1 MKKIFAIIMAAC
13 LLASLLCTTAFAAET
28 DTTNAPTEG
37 VVLRVSAEK
46 RDGSIVVVDNYTV
59 FEDGWN
65 AAMEL
70 ASNSKEMN
78 KNDYARVI
86 VDIYADWNA
95 NEDGEFTKEFF
106 NGKGFN
112 WDAIYFQPNVKMTL
126 NLNGYTINRGLTEWE
141 YNGEVM
147 YIDKR
152 ADVIINEGTIT
163 GGFSCNGAGGIHIN
177 DGANVVLNNVNVVG
191 NSTDDDNGAGIAV
204 YGGATLTMNNG
215 TIIGNKTY
223 GSSVGGGIYVL
234 RAHATLNDVLI
245 SENQVLTSYVGP
257 GNSATGAGCCV
268 SEGTLTLNNC
278 TVKDNHSDRYGGG
291 LALMYSGNLAVNNC
305 TVTGNSAGI
314 DGSAIAIIEEGNCLV
329 DSSDVTGNENTKYDS
344 VFYVQWGTLQF
355 SNTKYDPQISCWA
368 DGEVIFADVSETPVS
383 NLRFGSLL
391 GQGNISMLLSLIAI
405 FAASA
410 ALGVVISNSKKK
422 KALAGVCDEAN
433 D

>member
-1 MKKIFAIIMAAC
+1 MASALCITVFAEEP
-13 LLASLLCTTAFAAET
+13 AS
-28 DTTNAPTEG
+28 DT
-37 VVLRVSAEK
+37 VLRVSAEK
-46 RDGSIVVVDNYTV
+46 RDGSTVVVDSYTV

-70 ASNSKEMN
+70 AVNSKEMN

-95 NEDGEFTKEFF
+95 VDGQFTEDFF

-112 WDAIYFQPNVKMTL
+112 WDAIYFQPNVRMTL

-177 DGANVVLNNVNVVG
+177 DGANVVLNNVNIVG
-191 NSTDDDNGAGIAV
+191 NSTDDDDGAGIAV
-204 YGGATLTMNNG
+204 YDGANLTMNGG
-215 TIIGNKTY
+215 TIVGNKTV
-223 GSSVGGGIYVL
+223 GSSVGGGIYVSG
-234 RAHATLNDVLI
+234 ATATLNDVLI
-245 SENQVLTSYVGP
+245 SDNVLSSNVAGVGYW
-257 GNSATGAGCCV
+257 ATGAGCCV
-268 SEGTLTLNNC
+268 SRGTLTLNRC

-291 LALMYSGNLAVNNC
+291 LALMYSGDLIVNNC

-329 DSSDVTGNENTKYDS
+329 DSSDVTGNENTKYNS
-344 VFYVQWGTLQF
+344 IFYVQWGTLQF
-355 SNTKYDPQISCWA
+355 SNTEYDPQISCWD
-368 DGEVIFADVSETPVS
+368 DGEVIFADVSETFV
-383 NLRFGSLL
+383 GSLI
-391 GQGNISMLLSLIAI
+391 GQGNISMLLSLLAI
-405 FAASA
+405 ITAGATFFVVVNKNKKLKVLFDGAS
-410 ALGVVISNSKKK
+410 N
-422 KALAGVCDEAN
+422 EA
-433 D
+433 DD

>member
-1 MKKIFAIIMAAC
+1 MKKIFAIIMTVC
-13 LLASLLCTTAFAAET
+13 MLTSVLCVTAFAA
-28 DTTNAPTEG
+28 DAPAED
-37 VVLRVSAEK
+37 VVLRVSALK
-46 RDGSIVVVDNYTV
+46 RDDSTVVVQDYTV

-70 ASNSKEMN
+70 AVNSKEMN

-95 NEDGEFTKEFF
+95 NEDGEFTKEFW

-126 NLNGYTINRGLTEWE
+126 NLNGHTVNRGLTEWE

-152 ADVIINEGTIT
+152 ADVIINDGTIT

-177 DGANVVLNNVNVVG
+177 DGANVVLNHVNIVG
-191 NSTDDDNGAGIAV
+191 NSVDDDKGAGIAV
-204 YGGATLTMNNG
+204 YGGATLTMNGG
-215 TIIGNKTY
+215 TIVGNKGY
-223 GSSVGGGIYVL
+223 GSSLGAGIYVS
-234 RAHATLNDVLI
+234 RAHATLNDVLV
-245 SENQVLTSYVGP
+245 SENQMLTSYVGP

-268 SEGTLTLNNC
+268 AQGTLTLNNC

-291 LALMYSGNLAVNNC
+291 LALMYSGDLVVNTC

-329 DSSDVTGNENTKYDS
+329 DGSDVTGNVNTEYNS
-344 VFYVQWGTLQF
+344 IFYVQWGTLQF
-355 SNTKYDPQISCWA
+355 SNSQNDPQISCWES
-368 DGEVIFADVSETPVS
+368 GEVLFADVSETPVTTGS
-383 NLRFGSLL
+383 IFGTGSLA
-391 GQGNISMLLSLIAI
+391 LIVA
-405 FAASA
+405 FAALAASIAAIGVNVASGKKKSSSA
-410 ALGVVISNSKKK
+410 AG
-422 KALAGVCDEAN
+422 AAEAK
-433 D
+433 